1 MLSWLADVGSA
12 LEFTVTVL
20 LLITC
25 LVSIISAVLVPKS
38 VTAEVRFEKR
48 LEYTVFA
55 IGALVLLALLLLA
68 PR

>member
-55 IGALVLLALLLLA
+55 IGAMVLLALLLLA